1 MRKKILMAAGW
12 IFLSLGWGWAQGPE
26 EWDLKRCL
34 DLGLARNP
42 RLTAGSK
49 AVEGAEARVRQN
61 QADYYPNLFLE
72 TDVSRYKGSLSGTS
86 QNSNA
91 SDSNLYS
98 YYLGLSQ
105 NIYDFGR
112 RESKVQSSR
121 EDLKSYAWDLKD
133 VRLLVMDDIRQAYYG
148 VLLADRIVKVRE
160 EDLERTRAALRQA
173 QGFYQVGLKARI
185 DVTQAEVEVI
195 KAQKAL
201 LSAGNDAQLNRVL
214 LEKAMGL
221 ERPRENGGYRLKD
234 DLEIGQV
241 AWHLDD
247 LRQETLEKQ
256 PSLNRLRA
264 VVKFWEAQEKL
275 AERDFW
281 PRLTGTAKYGYDNAD
296 DIGLTDNNWVLGI
309 QLNIPLF
316 SGFLTQS
323 RLAEVRAALGQAKAN
338 EQTRKQELLAELE
351 GYYLTMVSAEKQ
363 IEVAQESLRKA
374 KENLDLASGRY
385 KAGVGTMLEVN
396 DARVSLSQAE
406 TDYVQS
412 LFDYKKARFKI
423 ERSLGREAF

>member
-1 MRKKILMAAGW
+1 MKRGILLFFMGLLLLAG
-12 IFLSLGWGWAQGPE
+12 SSWAQAPE

-42 RLTAGSK
+42 RLTAGSR

-61 QADYYPNLFLE
+61 RADYYPNILLE
-72 TDVSRYKGSLSGTS
+72 TDVSRFKGGFSGSS

-91 SDSNLYS
+91 SDSYLYS

-121 EDLKSYAWDLKD
+121 EDLKAFEWDLKD

-185 DVTQAEVEVI
+185 DVTQAEVEAI

-201 LSAGNDAQLNRVL
+201 LSAGNDAQLNRVF

-221 ERPRENGGYRLKD
+221 ERPRVNGGYRLKD
-234 DLEIGQV
+234 DLESGQV
-241 AWHLDD
+241 GWNLDD
-247 LRQETLEKQ
+247 LRKEALDRQ
-256 PSLNRLRA
+256 PSLNRLQA

-281 PRLTGTAKYGYDNAD
+281 PRLTGTAKYGYANLDN
-296 DIGLTDNNWVLGI
+296 IGLTDINWILGI
-309 QLNIPLF
+309 QLNIPIF

-338 EQTRKQELLAELE
+338 EQTRRQELLAELE
-351 GYYLTMVSAEKQ
+351 GTYLNLILAEKQ
-363 IEVAQESLRKA
+363 IEVTQESLRKA
-374 KENLDLASGRY
+374 GENLDLASGRY
-385 KAGVGTMLEVN
+385 KAGVGTMLEVT

-423 ERSLGREAF
+423 ERSLGRENS

>member
-1 MRKKILMAAGW
+1 MKRGVLFFMGLLLLAG
-12 IFLSLGWGWAQGPE
+12 SSWAQGPK

-72 TDVSRYKGSLSGTS
+72 TDVSRFKGGFSGSS
-86 QNSNA
+86 QNSDT

-121 EDLKSYAWDLKD
+121 EDLKAYAWDLKD

-221 ERPRENGGYRLKD
+221 ERPREKEGYRLKD
-234 DLEIGQV
+234 DLESGQV
-241 AWHLDD
+241 GWNLDD
-247 LRQETLEKQ
+247 LRQEALEKQ
-256 PSLNRLRA
+256 PSLNRLQA

-281 PRLTGTAKYGYDNAD
+281 PRLTGTAKYGYANLD

-351 GYYLTMVSAEKQ
+351 GYYLNLILAEKQ
-363 IEVAQESLRKA
+363 IEVTQESLRKA
-374 KENLDLASGRY
+374 GENLDLASGRY
-385 KAGVGTMLEVN
+385 KAGVGTMLEVT

-423 ERSLGREAF
+423 ERSLGRENS